1 MKFHHIG
8 IACDDIESAINFVK
22 NTFHISKVSEIIF
35 DENQNVNLCLLQ
47 TKCNI
52 HIELVSGVTVTRFIK
67 KRQYLYHTC
76 WEVNNIEESITNFIN
91 NGAVLIS
98 ESKKAILF
106 NYRRVAFLMT
116 SIGVIE
122 LLESKDR

>member
-52 HIELVSGVTVTRFIK
+52 HIELVSGVT
-67 KRQYLYHTC
+67 
-76 WEVNNIEESITNFIN
+76 ITNFIN